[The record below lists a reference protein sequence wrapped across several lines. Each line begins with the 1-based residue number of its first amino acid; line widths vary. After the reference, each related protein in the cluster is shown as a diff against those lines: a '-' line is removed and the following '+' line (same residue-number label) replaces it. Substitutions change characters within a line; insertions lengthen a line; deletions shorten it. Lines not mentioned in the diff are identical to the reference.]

1 MPARWQSTIRT
12 SIRAFQRHAQ
22 ARRRVFMPK
31 AQVLVT
37 VTAEAFVNVPDGV
50 DDVDRY
56 VRDSVSL
63 VWGDADASTMQA
75 PAISVEYFII
85 PEPQPEPVVEDVVDV
100 AHVESAPET
109 EFQPSDT
116 LPLPVASAALSEPS
130 REQAGTEAVVG
141 FNTLLDDPAYRSIL
155 RTAVRD
161 RASELLEIIV
171 DQVVAELEPLLR
183 RHYNK
188 NASGAQ

>member
-1 MPARWQSTIRT
+1 
-12 SIRAFQRHAQ
+12 
-22 ARRRVFMPK
+22 MPK

-63 VWGDADASTMQA
+63 IWGDADASTMQA

-85 PEPQPEPVVEDVVDV
+85 PEPQPEIAVEEVVEEALV
-100 AHVESAPET
+100 ASDPEAVA
-109 EFQPSDT
+109 ELSDT
-116 LPLPVASAALSEPS
+116 LPLPVSSASLSEPLHGDT
-130 REQAGTEAVVG
+130 GTESVVG
-141 FNTLLDDPAYRSIL
+141 FDTLLDDPTYRSIL
-155 RTAVRD
+155 RTAVRE
-161 RASELLEIIV
+161 RASELLELVV

>member
-1 MPARWQSTIRT
+1 
-12 SIRAFQRHAQ
+12 
-22 ARRRVFMPK
+22 MPK

-50 DDVDRY
+50 EDVDRF

-63 VWGDADASTMQA
+63 VWGDADASPVQA

-85 PEPQPEPVVEDVVDV
+85 PEPRPEPVFDEVPVE
-100 AHVESAPET
+100 ASVESTPDTAVQ
-109 EFQPSDT
+109 FFDT
-116 LPLPVASAALSEPS
+116 LPLPVVSPSLSEATHEESGAEP
-130 REQAGTEAVVG
+130 VVR
-141 FNTLLDDPAYRSIL
+141 FETLLDDPSYRSIL

-161 RASELLEIIV
+161 RAAQLLESVV

-183 RHYNK
+183 RHHNK

>member
-1 MPARWQSTIRT
+1 
-12 SIRAFQRHAQ
+12 
-22 ARRRVFMPK
+22 MPK

-63 VWGDADASTMQA
+63 VWGDADATTMQA

-85 PEPQPEPVVEDVVDV
+85 PEPQPEIVVDEVVEEVLVASEPEAVV
-100 AHVESAPET
+100 EL
-109 EFQPSDT
+109 SDT
-116 LPLPVASAALSEPS
+116 LPLPVASASLSEAV
-130 REQAGTEAVVG
+130 QAETATESAIE
-141 FNTLLDDPAYRSIL
+141 FDTLLDDPSYRSIL
-155 RTAVRD
+155 RTAVRE
-161 RASELLEIIV
+161 RASELLEIVV

>member
-1 MPARWQSTIRT
+1 
-12 SIRAFQRHAQ
+12 
-22 ARRRVFMPK
+22 MPK

-56 VRDSVSL
+56 VRDNVSL

-85 PEPQPEPVVEDVVDV
+85 PEPQPEPAVEEVVEVVV
-100 AHVESAPET
+100 VESALEPEV
-109 EFQPSDT
+109 ESSDT
-116 LPLPVASAALSEPS
+116 LPLPVASASMSEPRTEES
-130 REQAGTEAVVG
+130 GTEAVVS

-155 RTAVRD
+155 RTAVRE
-161 RASELLEIIV
+161 RASDLLEIIV

-188 NASGAQ
+188 YASGAQ

>member
-1 MPARWQSTIRT
+1 
-12 SIRAFQRHAQ
+12 
-22 ARRRVFMPK
+22 MPK

-63 VWGDADASTMQA
+63 VWGDADATTMQA

-85 PEPQPEPVVEDVVDV
+85 PEPQPEIVVDEVVEEVLVASEPEAVV
-100 AHVESAPET
+100 EL
-109 EFQPSDT
+109 SDT
-116 LPLPVASAALSEPS
+116 LPLPVASASLSEPL
-130 REQAGTEAVVG
+130 QAETATESAIE
-141 FNTLLDDPAYRSIL
+141 FDTLLDDPSYRSIL
-155 RTAVRD
+155 RTAVRE
-161 RASELLEIIV
+161 RASELLEIVV

>member
-1 MPARWQSTIRT
+1 
-12 SIRAFQRHAQ
+12 
-22 ARRRVFMPK
+22 MPK

-63 VWGDADASTMQA
+63 VWGDADATTMQA

-85 PEPQPEPVVEDVVDV
+85 PEPRPEIAVDEVVEEAIVASDPEAVV
-100 AHVESAPET
+100 EL
-109 EFQPSDT
+109 SDT
-116 LPLPVASAALSEPS
+116 LPLPVVSASLLEPLH
-130 REQAGTEAVVG
+130 EETGTEAVIG
-141 FNTLLDDPAYRSIL
+141 FDTLLDDPSYRSIL
-155 RTAVRD
+155 RTAVRE
-161 RASELLEIIV
+161 RASELLEIVV

>member
-1 MPARWQSTIRT
+1 
-12 SIRAFQRHAQ
+12 
-22 ARRRVFMPK
+22 MPK

-63 VWGDADASTMQA
+63 VWGDADATTMQA

-85 PEPQPEPVVEDVVDV
+85 PEPRPEIAVDEVVEEAIVASDPEAVV
-100 AHVESAPET
+100 EL
-109 EFQPSDT
+109 SDT
-116 LPLPVASAALSEPS
+116 LPLPVVSASLMEPLH
-130 REQAGTEAVVG
+130 EETVTDAVIG
-141 FNTLLDDPAYRSIL
+141 FDTLLDDPSYRSIL
-155 RTAVRD
+155 RTAVRE
-161 RASELLEIIV
+161 RASELLEVVV

>member
-1 MPARWQSTIRT
+1 
-12 SIRAFQRHAQ
+12 
-22 ARRRVFMPK
+22 MPK

-37 VTAEAFVNVPDGV
+37 VTAEAFVDVPEGV

-63 VWGDADASTMQA
+63 VWGDDDATTMQA

-85 PEPQPEPVVEDVVDV
+85 PEPQPEIVVDEVVEETLV
-100 AHVESAPET
+100 ASEPEAVA
-109 EFQPSDT
+109 ELSDT
-116 LPLPVASAALSEPS
+116 LPLPVASESLAEPIH
-130 REQAGTEAVVG
+130 EETEIETVVP
-141 FNTLLDDPAYRSIL
+141 FNTILDDPSYRSIL
-155 RTAVRD
+155 RTAVRE
-161 RASELLEIIV
+161 RASELLEIVV